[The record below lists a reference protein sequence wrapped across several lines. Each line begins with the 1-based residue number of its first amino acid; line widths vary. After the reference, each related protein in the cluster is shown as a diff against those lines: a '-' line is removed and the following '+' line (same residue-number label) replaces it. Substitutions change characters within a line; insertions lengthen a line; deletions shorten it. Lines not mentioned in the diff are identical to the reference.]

1 MRPEW
6 VVGRNRLR
14 RKPIQCGMADESLI
28 ERIQERGLVDHA
40 TPADV
45 DDVRSGAA
53 ASKQIPPEK
62 AFCFPCQRQH
72 QDEHVAAAE
81 KARQGSI
88 AGEDLVRRSAIAL
101 RAAPSDD
108 AGAKRY
114 DSSRENRADLSE
126 TRDPDREVSDL
137 ANLEIKQLALFLLT
151 AGGG

>member
-6 VVGRNRLR
+6 VVGRKRLS
-14 RKPIQCGMADESLI
+14 RKHIQCGMADESLI

-45 DDVRSGAA
+45 DDVRSAAA

-62 AFCFPCQRQH
+62 AFCFPCQRQY

-88 AGEDLVRRSAIAL
+88 AGEDLVRRNAIEL
-101 RAAPSDD
+101 RAAPPNA
-108 AGAKRY
+108 AGAK
-114 DSSRENRADLSE
+114 SPARA
-126 TRDPDREVSDL
+126 
-137 ANLEIKQLALFLLT
+137 
-151 AGGG
+151 